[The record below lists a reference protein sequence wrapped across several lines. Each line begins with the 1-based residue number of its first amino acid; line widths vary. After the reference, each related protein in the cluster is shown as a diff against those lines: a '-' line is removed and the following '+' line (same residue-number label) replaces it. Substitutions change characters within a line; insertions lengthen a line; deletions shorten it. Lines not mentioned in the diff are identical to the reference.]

1 MNFLNAALQG
11 NQDFV
16 GARERMVAEQII
28 ARGIKDPRVIS
39 AMQRVP
45 RHRFITEALGSQAYG
60 DSALPIGEKQTIT
73 QPYMVAYMSEA
84 LNLRGHERVLEI
96 GTGSG
101 YQTAVLS
108 HLAGWVYSVERI
120 RVLLERARKIFDL
133 IQCRNVITKLFDGT
147 FGWKEEAPF
156 DAILVTAG
164 APSIPKPLVEQLKVG
179 GIMVIP
185 VGEKKS
191 QRLLRVRRGA
201 RGFAQEDLKE
211 CQFVDLVG
219 EHGWAKRE
227 RRSF

>member
-1 MNFLNAALQG
+1 MNFLNAISQENHNFA
-11 NQDFV
+11 

-28 ARGIKDPRVIS
+28 ARGIKDPRVIA

-45 RHRFITEALGSQAYG
+45 RHLFIPGALGGQAYG
-60 DSALPIGEKQTIT
+60 DFALPIGERQTIT
-73 QPYMVAYMSEA
+73 QPYMVAYMSEV
-84 LNLRGHERVLEI
+84 LNLRGQERVLEI

-101 YQTAVLS
+101 YQTAVLA

-120 RVLLERARKIFDL
+120 RALLDRARKIFDR

-191 QRLLRVRRGA
+191 QRLLRVCRGA
-201 RGFAQEDLKE
+201 RGFVQEDLKE
-211 CQFVDLVG
+211 CKFVDLIG
-219 EHGWAKRE
+219 EHGWAKR
-227 RRSF
+227 

>member
-1 MNFLNAALQG
+1 MTSLKTVSQRNLDYA
-11 NQDFV
+11 

-28 ARGIKDPRVIS
+28 ARGIRDLRVIE
-39 AMQRVP
+39 AMRKIP
-45 RHRFITEALGSQAYG
+45 RHLFIPEALLGQAYG

-73 QPYMVAYMSEA
+73 QPYIVAYMSET
-84 LNLRGHERVLEI
+84 LNLKGPERVLEI

-108 HLAGWVYSVERI
+108 HLAEWVYSLERI
-120 RVLLERARKIFDL
+120 RALLERARKIFDQ

-164 APSIPKPLVEQLKVG
+164 APSIPRPLIEQLKVG
-179 GIMVIP
+179 GTMVIP
-185 VGEKKS
+185 VGEKNS
-191 QRLLRVRRGA
+191 QRLMRIHRGA
-201 RGFAQEDLKE
+201 RGFSQEDLKE
-211 CQFVDLVG
+211 CKFVDLVG